1 MTRFAL
7 LLPFLASCA
16 ADWRVVNE
24 TPSEPPGTDEAVVI
38 VYRESYRNAT
48 KPYAF
53 LDDEEI
59 LGFSLAGSWFEV
71 RVAPG
76 DHFFVLHG
84 VSSAG
89 VRATLEA
96 GRTYF
101 LRADSVPRFLHL
113 ELRLTPIVPGMREFD
128 EIDRTLAGLDRVD
141 PVDVLL
147 AEFAENHAEDLEE
160 ALASLKTDRYDQCP
174 VLGPDAGRKEKN

>member
-1 MTRFAL
+1 MKRLAL
-7 LLPFLASCA
+7 LLPLLASCGTP
-16 ADWRVVNE
+16 WRVVNE
-24 TPSEPPGTDEAVVI
+24 SPSEPPGTDEVRVI
-38 VYRESYRNAT
+38 VYRDSFRNAT

-59 LGFSLAGSWFEV
+59 LGFCLPGSWFEV

-96 GRTYF
+96 GKTYF
-101 LRADSVPRFLHL
+101 LRADSIPRFLHL

-128 EIDRTLAGLDRVD
+128 EIDLTLAGLDRVD
-141 PVDVLL
+141 PIDALL
-147 AEFAENHAEDLEE
+147 AEFAENHAEDIEE

-174 VLGPDAGRKEKN
+174 VLGPEAGR